1 MRRQIRNLALLSAV
15 LCGVLALCPM
25 IGSTFIPWS
34 AAFAAGGV
42 DHDIFVKT
50 RLPRLLLAVLTG
62 SALACSGAVF
72 QSVFRNALATPY
84 TLGTASGGTFGAIL
98 AVFFGLDFSFGG
110 FSTVTVAA
118 FLGALLSV
126 SVVYALGRHR
136 GGLTTSTML
145 LAGVTVGFFFTA
157 LTMFLHYLLDYTQ
170 SHRMLVW
177 TMGSLEI
184 TEYGPIVKIA
194 PFILVSL
201 VFIIRMGRDYN
212 QLCLGEDIARTRG
225 VETERVKKISFV
237 LTSVMVG
244 AAVSVTGPIGFVGLI
259 VPHMLR
265 MTIGSDY
272 RTLLPACVLAGGA
285 FLALCDTLARLLIAP
300 SEMPVGVIT
309 AMLGGP
315 FFIFLLLRRGAENF

>member
-1 MRRQIRNLALLSAV
+1 MSRQTRNLLMLLVFLCAV
-15 LCGVLALCPM
+15 LFLCPM
-25 IGSTFIPWS
+25 IGHSFIPWS
-34 AAFAAGGV
+34 ALFSGPGV
-42 DHDIFVKT
+42 EHDIFVKT
-50 RLPRLLLAVLTG
+50 RLPRLLLAVLVG

-84 TLGTASGGTFGAIL
+84 TLGTASGGTFGAVL
-98 AVFFGLDFSFGG
+98 VVFFGLDFSFSG

-145 LAGVTVGFFFTA
+145 LAGVTIGFFFSA
-157 LTMFLHYLLDYTQ
+157 LTMFFHYLMDYTQ

-184 TEYGPIVKIA
+184 TEYGSIAKIA

-201 VFIIRMGRDYN
+201 FFIVRMGRDYN

-225 VETERVKKISFV
+225 VETERVKKTSFV

-265 MTIGSDY
+265 MTIGPDY
-272 RTLLPACVLAGGA
+272 RVLLPASVLSGGA
-285 FLALCDTLARLLIAP
+285 FLALCDTLARVLIAP

-315 FFIFLLLRRGAENF
+315 FFIFLLLRRTAENF